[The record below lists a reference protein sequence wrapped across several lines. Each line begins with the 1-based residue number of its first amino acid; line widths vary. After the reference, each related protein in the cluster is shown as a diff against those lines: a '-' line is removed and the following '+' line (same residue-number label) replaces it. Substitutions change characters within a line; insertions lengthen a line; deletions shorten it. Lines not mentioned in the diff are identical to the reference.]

1 MKKHYFEIDKVKSI
15 TLTMERETAYRWYEE
30 IKSRPK
36 KFLGI
41 IIGYHP
47 AIPAGWNEY
56 DDEEAG
62 AYRYRKSNSY
72 FRECNWC
79 RIDFDQ
85 MKIFNKAHVD
95 VRLGDKEGFGNSF
108 ESNEEAQAWVDG
120 LIASTDKKFHLIIN
134 Q

>member
-30 IKSRPK
+30 IKPRPK

-41 IIGYHP
+41 ITGYKS
-47 AIPAGWNEY
+47 AIPAGWNEF

-62 AYRYRKSNSY
+62 DYRYRKSNSY
-72 FRECNWC
+72 FEQCKWY

-85 MKIFNKAHVD
+85 MKIFNRAHVD
-95 VRLGDKEGFGNSF
+95 VRLEYNDGFGDYF
-108 ESNEEAQAWVDG
+108 ESNEEAQAWVDS